1 MGTETVVDTALTED
15 TGTAAD
21 TALAVQ
27 NRPAAVPA
35 NHKGENLGNTICRL
49 RRKKGVTQET
59 LADFIGVT
67 KASVSKW
74 ETGSTL
80 PDIQVLP
87 LLAVFFEV
95 TVDELVVD

>member
-1 MGTETVVDTALTED
+1 MGV
-15 TGTAAD
+15 
-21 TALAVQ
+21 
-27 NRPAAVPA
+27 
-35 NHKGENLGNTICRL
+35 ENLGNTICRL

-95 TVDELVVD
+95 TVDELVGYVPMRSEERRVGKECL